1 MKLPPIRF
9 LKFPL
14 IGFCCLIFLTSW
26 ALSSPPGSNSD
37 DEYHLAGIWCAFG
50 ERTQICSV
58 DEITGRKSVPRQIQR
73 YSGPQGIFCYAGNE
87 KASARCI
94 RELSPEVVMELV
106 PTGRIS
112 EGQYPSGFYK
122 ANGFLV
128 GGNINRSILNM
139 RFLQISIAFVVF
151 SLAIYTAREKA
162 SQILTGLF
170 IGLVPIGLWVIPSTQ
185 PASWSIIGLVGLGI
199 YLVGFTRDRTTVNLL
214 LVGIGSLFSIF
225 LALQSRRDSPLI
237 LLIVLLL
244 FLISQYKTFFR
255 HAIKP
260 FMRALVLVIIPIA
273 AALVHFRFIPLSS
286 ILQFRG
292 IVDSNIFE
300 GALNTAPNVILG
312 LIGGSRQLGS
322 PDFAPPL
329 LVLVLLIISL
339 GIYLSARLPV
349 IPREARLSAFIGGFF
364 LFLMPLRFALENV
377 GDPVSRYIYV
387 VYLTILVQIAASA
400 KIVTAK
406 SLNYEV
412 SLNRII
418 VFSTAL
424 AHALA
429 LHQTLRRY
437 LTGTNTTRFDLNF
450 GAEWWW
456 SRGLSPMSVWLIGSI
471 SFTLAMSLTLQIS
484 RVRR

>member
-1 MKLPPIRF
+1 MKLSLIRF

-58 DEITGRKSVPRQIQR
+58 DEITGQKSVPRQIQR

-139 RFLQISIAFVVF
+139 RFLQIGIAFVVF
-151 SLAIYTAREKA
+151 SLAIYTARENA
-162 SQILTGLF
+162 SQVLTGLF

-185 PASWSIIGLVGLGI
+185 PASWSIIGLVSLGI
-199 YLVGFTRDRTTVNLL
+199 YLVGFTRDRTAVNLL
-214 LVGIGSLFSIF
+214 LVGIGSSFSIF

-244 FLISQYKTFFR
+244 FLISQHKTVFR
-255 HAIKP
+255 KTNKRITGVLL
-260 FMRALVLVIIPIA
+260 LVTTLAA
-273 AALVHFRFIPLSS
+273 AALVHFRFRPLSS
-286 ILQFRG
+286 FLQLRG
-292 IVDSNIFE
+292 IMDSRIFE
-300 GALNTAPNVILG
+300 GALNVAPNVVLG
-312 LIGGSRQLGS
+312 LIGGSMQLGS
-322 PDFAPPL
+322 PDFAPPKI
-329 LVLVLLIISL
+329 VLVLLTISL
-339 GIYLSARLPV
+339 GTYLSARLP
-349 IPREARLSAFIGGFF
+349 IIARETRISAFIGVTF
-364 LFLMPLRFALENV
+364 LFLLPFRFALEND
-377 GDPVSRYIYV
+377 GDPVSRYVYV
-387 VYLTILVQIAASA
+387 IYLTILIQIAVSV
-400 KIVTAK
+400 KIVATK
-406 SLNYEV
+406 SVNNEV
-412 SLNRII
+412 SLNRIL
-418 VFSTAL
+418 VSSTAL
-424 AHALA
+424 AHALV

-456 SRGLSPMSVWLIGSI
+456 ARGLSPMSVWLIGSI